1 MPINNPSPREILN
14 SEQWRICQKIRQQW
28 LPSLSPSK
36 DVRAEK
42 VPRQHRRTPWAP
54 LTERLPTRLS
64 AVDCQPRT
72 ITWINARIVTAQA
85 SPEADSG
92 AANTKIA
99 LLTHP
104 EHPPALC
111 HFQHTSA
118 CVIPSITSREQIFL
132 PNDDTGK
139 KTRSGR
145 AWGHTHT
152 RTLYTARQLKEAS
165 SPSPLRWHSPAA
177 GTPAAL
183 IGGSCRRR
191 SGGWWTSKPPLWL
204 CMRNSPSIS
213 RRVSHRE
220 WQPEEEA

>member
-1 MPINNPSPREILN
+1 M
-14 SEQWRICQKIRQQW
+14 
-28 LPSLSPSK
+28 
-36 DVRAEK
+36 RAEK

-139 KTRSGR
+139 KNKVRPCVR
-145 AWGHTHT
+145 AHTHT
-152 RTLYTARQLKEAS
+152 HTLHSQTIKGGVFSVSSSLTLSSSRNTGRSHWRELQEKEWRLVNFKAS
-165 SPSPLRWHSPAA
+165 SLVMYEKLTEYFSACEPQGVAA
-177 GTPAAL
+177 
-183 IGGSCRRR
+183 
-191 SGGWWTSKPPLWL
+191 
-204 CMRNSPSIS
+204 
-213 RRVSHRE
+213 
-220 WQPEEEA
+220 